1 MIVPACRGCNESDMF
16 IGDTTDLYGRTH
28 NICVVG
34 AGPVGIVVALELA
47 RRGQEVTL
55 LESGTFEIEPD
66 IQALS
71 HAIAADPARNADMTL
86 AVQRRFGGT
95 SNLWGAGCVP
105 LDPVDFER
113 RAVHDARWPI
123 NYAEFARYLPDACR
137 YAHCGLRFELPVEGV
152 AIEDDRFVINRLMRY
167 ADPPSFLVAYRNA
180 VVRSQVIRSY
190 LGATATG
197 MHFGPDGR
205 LVALDARTR
214 DGRHGLV
221 RARAFVLAC
230 GGVETAR
237 LLLAMQAEN
246 TGLFGGTD
254 GPLGRYYMGHLSG
267 SIAEI
272 RFSSRRLDRGFGFFR
287 AKDMAYARRR
297 ITASA
302 AHQQRASLTNVS
314 FWPTLPPMR
323 DPDHRDP
330 ILSLAYLA
338 LSFPPLGRRLVSESL
353 RRINIG
359 DGGNT
364 LAHLRNV
371 AFGAP
376 WLAGF
381 LPQFLYRRLFSERR
395 LPGLHFHNAAMR
407 YPLHYHAEHLPNVQS
422 RVRLSEERDALG
434 LRKAILDLRFSE
446 QDAEGVVRSHAHLA
460 RWLAATGL
468 GELIWQFPADE
479 RADRVMELAGDG
491 VHQIGTVRMGGD
503 ERTGVVDSDCRVF
516 GSGNL
521 FIAGSAV
528 FPTSGQANPTLS
540 AMALGVRLAR
550 HLSEE
555 VARLERV
562 SVPFDLRC

>member
-1 MIVPACRGCNESDMF
+1 MF
-16 IGDTTDLYGRTH
+16 IGDSADLYGRTH

-34 AGPVGIVVALELA
+34 AGPVGLIVALELA
-47 RRGQEVTL
+47 RHGLEVTL

-71 HAIAADPARNADMTL
+71 HAITADAARNTDMML

-105 LDPVDFER
+105 LDPIDFER
-113 RAVHDARWPI
+113 RTICDARWPI
-123 NYAEFARYLPDACR
+123 SYDEFARYLPDACR
-137 YAHCGLRFELPVEGV
+137 YAHCGLRFALPVEGV
-152 AIEDDRFVINRLMRY
+152 VIENDHFIVDRLMRY
-167 ADPPSFLVAYRNA
+167 ADPPSFLVAYRDA
-180 VVRSQVIRSY
+180 VARSRLIRTY

-197 MHFGPDGR
+197 MRFGPDER
-205 LVALDARTR
+205 LAALEVRTR
-214 DGRHGLV
+214 DGRDGLV

-237 LLLAMQAEN
+237 LLLAVQAEN
-246 TGLFGGTD
+246 PGLFGGAG

-267 SIAEI
+267 AIAEI
-272 RFSSRRLDRGFGFFR
+272 RFSNRRLDRSFGFFL
-287 AKDMAYARRR
+287 ADDIAYARRR

-302 AHQQRASLTNVS
+302 AHQQRASLPNVS
-314 FWPTLPPMR
+314 FWPTLPAMR
-323 DPDHRDP
+323 NPDHRDP

-371 AFGAP
+371 LFGAP
-376 WLAGF
+376 SLAGF
-381 LPQFLYRRLFSERR
+381 LPQFLYRRLFSQCR

-407 YPLHYHAEHLPNVQS
+407 YPLHFHAEHLPNAQS
-422 RVRLSEERDALG
+422 RVRLSEERDVLG
-434 LRKAILDLRFSE
+434 LRKAVLDLRFSE
-446 QDAEGVVRSHAHLA
+446 RDAEGVVRSHAHLA
-460 RWLAATGL
+460 RWLEATGL
-468 GELIWQFPADE
+468 GELIWQFPAGE
-479 RADRVMELAGDG
+479 RIGRVMELAGDG
-491 VHQIGTVRMGGD
+491 VHQIGTVRMGAD
-503 ERTGVVDSDCRVF
+503 ERTGVVDGDCRVF

-521 FIAGSAV
+521 FVAGSAV

-540 AMALGVRLAR
+540 SMALGVRLAR

-555 VARLERV
+555 AALLERV
-562 SVPFDLRC
+562 PVPLHL